1 MGELQDRFGHHHE
14 IALYL
19 GDAVDA
25 GERHGHV
32 ELRPED
38 VEHPLHAPLSVARQ
52 PPDDR
57 AADEGHPGAEGE
69 GLQHVG
75 AQGDA
80 PVEVYLVDS
89 EAVCFS
95 IPFRNGTLK
104 F

>member
-1 MGELQDRFGHHHE
+1 MRKLQDRLGQDNK

-38 VEHPLHAPLSVARQ
+38 LEHPLHARLPAAHQ
-52 PPDDR
+52 PPNDR
-57 AADEGHPGAEGE
+57 PAEEDHPCTESE

-80 PVEVYLVDS
+80 AVEVYLCNMVVPS
-89 EAVCFS
+89 FLCYTVRTGKAH
-95 IPFRNGTLK
+95 
-104 F
+104 